1 MECPPV
7 LPQQQSSRKD
17 PDSER
22 EVFRSAGSMVLS
34 WAWLVVAV
42 ITLIDL
48 AVQGRDHPAAVTAV
62 LIVAISAVV
71 YGCAW
76 RPCIVADSAGV
87 TVANPLR
94 DHRVPWAAVA
104 NVDVVHTV
112 RVHTTPEPGSAK
124 GKIIYSWAVQSSPSS
139 ARRAARRAGLT
150 GQRSRLTRPSRSSR
164 TGPPPGAAPGYGQM
178 PEPARDALDRTSAE
192 YTAARLAERAQHA
205 RQAIAAKA
213 LANADHQD
221 QQSPAEPAAAPAER
235 AVVTWAWGSIAAM
248 LVSIAALII
257 VSIA

>member
-1 MECPPV
+1 VPV

-42 ITLIDL
+42 ITLADL
-48 AVQGRDHPAAVTAV
+48 AVQGHDHAAAVTAV
-62 LIVAISAVV
+62 LVVAISAVV
-71 YGCAW
+71 YACAW
-76 RPCIVADSAGV
+76 RPSIVADSAGV

-94 DHRVPWAAVA
+94 DYRVPWAAVA

-112 RVHTTPEPGSAK
+112 RVHCTPEPGSAK
-124 GKIIYSWAVQSSPSS
+124 GKILNSWAVQSSPSS

-150 GQRSRLTRPSRSSR
+150 GQRPRLTRPPRSTR
-164 TGPPPGAAPGYGQM
+164 TGPPPGATPGYGQI

-192 YTAARLAERAQHA
+192 FTAGRLAERAQHA
-205 RQAIAAKA
+205 RQARATKA
-213 LANADHQD
+213 LANAD
-221 QQSPAEPAAAPAER
+221 QQTVAEPAGATVER
-235 AVVTWAWGSIAAM
+235 PVVTWAWGAIAAV

-257 VSIA
+257 VSLI